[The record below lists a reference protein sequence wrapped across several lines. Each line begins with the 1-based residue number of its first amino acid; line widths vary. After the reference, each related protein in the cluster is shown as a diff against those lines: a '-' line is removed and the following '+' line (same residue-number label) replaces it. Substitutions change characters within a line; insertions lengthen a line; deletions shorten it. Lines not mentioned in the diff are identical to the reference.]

1 MVGGVAQSY
10 PETLRPAIQVIGSN
24 PGSRLAG
31 IYMMIF
37 KRRVLWFADTTV
49 NINPTAEELADIA
62 MQTAEL
68 ARRYSVEEPKVAMLS
83 FSNFGSNNHE
93 SAVKVRRATEIV
105 RERMPNLKIDGE
117 MQADTAVTPEI
128 SKESFPFNLVPGDA
142 NVLIFPDLQSG
153 NIAYKLLVRMESAEA
168 IGPILVGMNKPV
180 HVLQQNSDINDIV
193 NMAAICAMDIQVR
206 RKIAEKARVRAAAA
220 ETVNRD

>member
-1 MVGGVAQSY
+1 
-10 PETLRPAIQVIGSN
+10 
-24 PGSRLAG
+24 
-31 IYMMIF
+31 
-37 KRRVLWFADTTV
+37 
-49 NINPTAEELADIA
+49 
-62 MQTAEL
+62 
-68 ARRYSVEEPKVAMLS
+68 
-83 FSNFGSNNHE
+83 
-93 SAVKVRRATEIV
+93 VKVRRATEIV
-105 RERMPNLKIDGE
+105 RERMPHLKIDGE

-128 SKESFPFNLVPGDA
+128 SKESFPFNIVPGDA

-206 RKIAEKARVRAAAA
+206 RKRAEKERGKAAAA
-220 ETVNRD
+220 ETVNRE